1 MGGNVLGVNGISED
15 ILKFSSINST
25 TAQQTQTDSGSVEKN
40 AKVDGASGEQIPII
54 GTSSI
59 FNPFYVFRYSE
70 FGAGANANT
79 TGNYNLSGHRLTYDS
94 SKALLQ
100 LKAAALREQRKEK
113 MKIQNP
119 SAVNIYEWA
128 NKQAEFASN
137 HKGPLYPYPYSL
149 QDFTQCKWYGK
160 IPNNRL
166 LTLRRYPV
174 PVEDNLQVSSDKL
187 PLVPIAQA
195 VTWWGGDTDNTLS
208 KILGMTW
215 GFNWKLYPGEG
226 QAEIQD
232 VQGNEIKLESLLDA
246 AGIKNETARKALIT
260 SFGNMNG
267 QNPFALSGYDA
278 TLQENLKKQFEDGSY
293 ANRVRGPLNVI
304 DQTYIRDRG
313 YDFKNEINLTFEYRL
328 RANGRTAGLNPKI
341 VMLDLISNFLALT
354 YNRASFWGGGY
365 RYFQQTGPLLP
376 GFNTDSME
384 KGDYADAS
392 KQLMSMLSQMVQA
405 GGADLKEF
413 LNNVGNTATG
423 GAGIEEKMKKIAG
436 DFAGSKVGQ
445 NLIASRLGSLHQT
458 PLVMRALAD
467 GRAVGEWHLMVGN
480 PMDPVAAIGNLILK
494 STSIEFSDELGAD
507 DFPTEVKFKVTLDH
521 GRPRAKQDI
530 ESMFNHGGG
539 DMYFTAL
546 EPPAS
551 TRNSYGEYN
560 SRRLLDSTG
569 TLPTSTGTEL
579 ATAAA
584 PAATTSAQNVE
595 TAMTRAND
603 LAKYFAP
610 SVSSIYGP
618 GFGASKIL
626 PDYFLKLYTVD

>member
-1 MGGNVLGVNGISED
+1 MPGNILGVNGVSAD
-15 ILKFSSINST
+15 ILNLASVTST
-25 TAQQTQTDSGSVEKN
+25 TSQQKPIDSGTVEKN
-40 AKVDGASGEQIPII
+40 AKVDGAAGEQIPII
-54 GTSSI
+54 GTSSL
-59 FNPFYVFRYSE
+59 FNPFYIFRYSE

-79 TGNYNLSGHRLTYDS
+79 TGNYNLSGHKMTYDS
-94 SKALLQ
+94 SKALIQ
-100 LKAAALREQRKEK
+100 LNASAIREQRKEK
-113 MKIQNP
+113 MVVQNP
-119 SAVNIYEWA
+119 SAVNIQQWA

-137 HKGPLYPYPYSL
+137 HKGPLYPYPYAL

-166 LTLRRYPV
+166 LTLRRYPM
-174 PVEDNLQVSSDKL
+174 PIEDNLQVSSDKL
-187 PLVPIAQA
+187 PLIPIAQA
-195 VTWWGGDTDNTLS
+195 VTWWGGDTGNTLS

-215 GFNWKLYPGEG
+215 SFNWKLYPGEG
-226 QAEIQD
+226 QPDIQD

-246 AGIKNETARKALIT
+246 AGIKNETARQALIA
-260 SFGNMNG
+260 SFGSMEG
-267 QNPFALSGYDA
+267 GNPFTMSGYDK
-278 TLQENLKKQFEDGSY
+278 TLQDNLKKQFEDGSY

-313 YDFKNEINLTFEYRL
+313 YVFKNEIVLSFEYRL
-328 RANGRTAGLNPKI
+328 RAVGTSGLNPKI
-341 VMLDLISNFLALT
+341 VMLDLISNFLSLT

-405 GGADLKEF
+405 GGSDLKEF
-413 LNNVGNTATG
+413 LNNVGNTAKG
-423 GAGIEEKMKKIAG
+423 GDGVAEKMKNIVG
-436 DFAGSKVGQ
+436 EFAGSRVGQ
-445 NLIASRLGSLHQT
+445 NLIASRLGNLHQT
-458 PLVMRALAD
+458 PLVMRALTD

-494 STSIEFSDELGAD
+494 STQIEFSDELGAD
-507 DFPTEVKFKVTLDH
+507 DFPTEVKFTVTLDH

-560 SRRLLDSTG
+560 SRRILDSTG
-569 TLPTSTGTEL
+569 TLPTSTGLEAASAQ
-579 ATAAA
+579 ATA
-584 PAATTSAQNVE
+584 TSSQNVN
-595 TAMTRAND
+595 TSMTRAKETS
-603 LAKYFAP
+603 KYFEP
-610 SVSSIYGP
+610 SVSAMYGS